1 MNLLNIMMK
10 QILSFVLALF
20 LAVPVL
26 FADPVEVEIQLIEIG
41 GFGLIGG
48 DDPWGNPDD
57 YPTTPPRPTDFHATI
72 TGNALTVTVDNTN
85 STNLI
90 VRNASGNVVVNS
102 QFVSLTS
109 EFLSTSGNYSLEIH
123 NGGLTLVGQ
132 FVVQ

>member
-1 MNLLNIMMK
+1 MKKTFSLLLCIVIAATFSF
-10 QILSFVLALF
+10 IL
-20 LAVPVL
+20 
-26 FADPVEVEIQLIEIG
+26 ADPVEVEIQLIEVSG
-41 GFGLIGG
+41 VGFIEGDSPF
-48 DDPWGNPDD
+48 DDPGAGGPVI
-57 YPTTPPRPTDFHATI
+57 PPRPNDFHATI
-72 TGNALTVTVDNTN
+72 TGNALEVTVDNTN

-123 NGGLTLVGQ
+123 NGGLTLIGQ